1 MQVGEVMTKNCRFVN
16 ANDTLRKAA
25 EIMAAEDVGIL
36 PVADKDR
43 LIGMISDRDIV
54 TRSLARGGN
63 GKAHVRDVMTK
74 NVKYCFEDA
83 DLDDTL
89 ENMAEIQVRR
99 LPVMNREKRLVGI
112 VSLSDAARAYSP
124 DAVGIAFS
132 GVVTPVDDDTIES
145 GIV

>member
-1 MQVGEVMTKNCRFVN
+1 MGEVMTKNCRFVN

>member
-1 MQVGEVMTKNCRFVN
+1 MYVSDVMTKNCRYVN
-16 ANDTLRKAA
+16 AGDTLQKAA
-25 EIMAAEDVGIL
+25 EIMASEDVGIL

-54 TRSLARGGN
+54 TRGVAKGGI
-63 GKAHVRDVMTK
+63 GKAQVRDVMTE

-83 DLDDTL
+83 DLDATL
-89 ENMAEIQVRR
+89 ENMADIHVRR
-99 LPVMNREKRLVGI
+99 LPVMNRQKRLVGI
-112 VSLSDAARAYSP
+112 VSLSDVARVYSP

-132 GVVTPVDDDTIES
+132 GVVSLDDDIIES

>member
-1 MQVGEVMTKNCRFVN
+1 MQVGEVMTKRCRFVN

-54 TRSLARGGN
+54 TRSLARGGD
-63 GKAHVRDVMTK
+63 GKTHVRDAMTK

-112 VSLSDAARAYSP
+112 VSLSDAARMYSP